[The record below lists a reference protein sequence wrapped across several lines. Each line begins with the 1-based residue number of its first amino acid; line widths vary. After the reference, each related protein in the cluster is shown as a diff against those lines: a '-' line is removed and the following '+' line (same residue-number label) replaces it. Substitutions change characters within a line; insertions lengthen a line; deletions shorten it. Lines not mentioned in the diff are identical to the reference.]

1 MPSLPEVQASIEAHI
16 AGAEVTVEDFAGDG
30 QHLSVRVVAEQF
42 AGLSRIE
49 QHRLVY
55 AAVEDDLGSG
65 AIHALAIK
73 TTVPPLER

>member
-1 MPSLPEVQASIEAHI
+1 MPSLAEVKSSIETHI
-16 AGAEVTVEDFAGDG
+16 PASEVTVEDFAGDG

-73 TTVPPLER
+73 TTVPTA